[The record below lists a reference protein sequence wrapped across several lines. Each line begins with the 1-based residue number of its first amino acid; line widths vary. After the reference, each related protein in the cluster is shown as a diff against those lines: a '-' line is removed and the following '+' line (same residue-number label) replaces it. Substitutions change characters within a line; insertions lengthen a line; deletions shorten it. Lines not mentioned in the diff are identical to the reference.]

1 MLTEWQLGLSS
12 DAMDLLQRMLFL
24 DPKDRL
30 SLGKLHTQLPV
41 AYTVLPCTAHYSF
54 CSCTGLIQSLHAH
67 HTVLKLKNEI
77 SFTDQV
83 RAHPWMNGR
92 RTRPSGLVR

>member
-41 AYTVLPCTAHYSF
+41 AYTVLPCAAQCFS
-54 CSCTGLIQSLHAH
+54 
-67 HTVLKLKNEI
+67 VLALN
-77 SFTDQV
+77 
-83 RAHPWMNGR
+83 
-92 RTRPSGLVR
+92 